1 MYTFKKQMFYFNNT
15 SELRSINGFRKVL
28 VTGTKNLKVYDDDNV
43 TLNNITYKTFNPSR
57 YIGLNNLA
65 DNTIDVTNIAYTGTE
80 AIRVRIYFTSSTQF
94 IYSLNSGFSYES
106 TTYTL
111 NSNLNT
117 TYDLQETNKIYFYK
131 QVLVKV
137 IIGNLIVVPY
147 IVSYDEDNILIE
159 PNETNFLGEYG

>member
-1 MYTFKKQMFYFNNT
+1 M
-15 SELRSINGFRKVL
+15 
-28 VTGTKNLKVYDDDNV
+28 
-43 TLNNITYKTFNPSR
+43 
-57 YIGLNNLA
+57 NNLA

-117 TYDLQETNKIYFYK
+117 TYDLGSGSNNKIYFITGISKGDYWEFDCCP
-131 QVLVKV
+131 
-137 IIGNLIVVPY
+137 PY

-159 PNETNFLGEYG
+159 PNETNFLGEYGKVFKK